1 MTLQLETCKQDLEK
15 VEKERNVAMSYR
27 TEVEALKS
35 KLSAKEKEVL
45 ELSSELQKLEGELQL
60 QDEAGDGSSPSEVNC
75 HKRSSKSFGTLGL
88 VIRFYEG
95 IQAASIRCCRMV
107 SLLHKR
113 WFSFL
118 HSRRRHGKIICWC
131 GFDMS
136 QL

>member
-15 VEKERNVAMSYR
+15 VEKKRNVAMLYR
-27 TEVEALKS
+27 AEVEALKS
-35 KLSAKEKEVL
+35 KLLAKEQEVL
-45 ELSSELQKLEGELQL
+45 ELSSEFHKLERELRL
-60 QDEAGDGSSPSEVNC
+60 QDEVEDGSSPSEIHC
-75 HKRSSKSFGTLGL
+75 HKRSSKSFGTLDV

-95 IQAASIRCCRMV
+95 IQAARIRCCRMV

-118 HSRRRHGKIICWC
+118 HSRRRHGKIVCWR